1 MEKISISKLR
11 SNGFTAFEAEV
22 INYALVNDLEVGTTF
37 VGVPNHP
44 RYGSSKEVERI
55 VEFNSDKLT
64 IERGGK
70 KTITVNFADYS
81 GSGRKT
87 TTNTTTKKTETETN
101 NNNNNNN
108 NIKTENK
115 METNNNTNSNVNTN
129 NNGMDIL
136 NSLFAQQQEIGY
148 QRAINDLQ
156 PKIDELKKAVETAK
170 QSGSGTV
177 INVTIDGKTNTTKTE
192 KVLDKQFAKVLK
204 YVSNG
209 ENVYL
214 YGPAGSGKNVIGE
227 EIAKALDLPFH
238 YQNTILTKFDVSGY
252 KNAKGEFEPTP
263 FYKAWKFGGLYFA
276 DELDNSQAEAIIALN
291 AALANGYY
299 TFADTNEKVAKHPNF
314 RCIAAGNTNGQGATE
329 EYCGRYQMDESSR
342 DRFVFVKI
350 DYNTKVEES
359 ITKHSDILEF
369 VRALRAAS
377 AKLQIKLICGY
388 RGITKLDKYYNEETI
403 DCLNDFIYKGM
414 AKDDINQLY
423 FELKENV
430 KATNKYLIA
439 TKEIIK

>member
-1 MEKISISKLR
+1 MKKISISKLR

-22 INYALVNDLEVGTTF
+22 INYALVNDISVGTTF
-37 VGVPNHP
+37 QGVPNHP
-44 RYGSSKEVERI
+44 RYGKSNEVEKVI
-55 VEFNSDKLT
+55 ELT
-64 IERGGK
+64 NELLIIERVGK
-70 KTITVNFADYS
+70 KALTVTFSDYS
-81 GSGRKT
+81 GSR
-87 TTNTTTKKTETETN
+87 NVATTKKTENRTENDNNSTN
-101 NNNNNNN
+101 N
-108 NIKTENK
+108 
-115 METNNNTNSNVNTN
+115 METTNNTNNVNT

-136 NSLFAQQQEIGY
+136 NSLFSQQQEIGY
-148 QRAINDLQ
+148 QRAINELQ
-156 PKIDELKKAVETAK
+156 PKIEELKKAVETAK
-170 QSGSGTV
+170 QSGSGT
-177 INVTIDGKTNTTKTE
+177 IISVTIDGKTTETKTE
-192 KVLDKQFAKVLK
+192 KVLDSNFAKVLK

-227 EIAKALDLPFH
+227 EIAMALNLPFH
-238 YQNTILTKFDVSGY
+238 YQNTILTKYDVSGY
-252 KNAKGEFEPTP
+252 KNAKGEFEQTP

-299 TFADTNEKVAKHPNF
+299 TFPDTNEKVAKHPNF
-314 RCIAAGNTNGQGATE
+314 HCIAAGNTNGQGATE

-342 DRFVFVKI
+342 DRFVFIKI
-350 DYNTKVEES
+350 DYNSKIEES

-369 VRALRAAS
+369 IRALRVAS
-377 AKLQIKLICGY
+377 NKLQIKLICGY
-388 RGITKLDKYYNEETI
+388 RGITKLDRYYNDEAV

-414 AKDDINQLY
+414 AIDDIRQLY
-423 FELKENV
+423 YELKENV

>member
-11 SNGFTAFEAEV
+11 ANGFTAFEAEV
-22 INYALVNDLEVGTTF
+22 INYALVNNLEVGTTF

-44 RYGSSKEVERI
+44 RYGTSKEVECVI
-55 VEFNSDKLT
+55 EFNSEKLT

-70 KTITVNFADYS
+70 KTITVKFADYS
-81 GSGRKT
+81 GSERKT
-87 TTNTTTKKTETETN
+87 TTTTKKTETEVK
-101 NNNNNNN
+101 NNNNN

-115 METNNNTNSNVNTN
+115 METNNNTNNNVNTN

-156 PKIDELKKAVETAK
+156 PKIEELKKAVETAK

-177 INVTIDGKTNTTKTE
+177 INVTIDGKTTTTKTE

-227 EIAKALDLPFH
+227 EVAKALNLPFH

-252 KNAKGEFEPTP
+252 KNAKGEFEQTP
-263 FYKAWKFGGLYFA
+263 FYKAWKFGGLYFP

-369 VRALRAAS
+369 VRALRVAS
-377 AKLQIKLICGY
+377 GKLQIKLICGY
-388 RGITKLDKYYNEETI
+388 RGITKLDKYYDEEAV

-414 AKDDINQLY
+414 SIDDIRQLY
-423 FELKENV
+423 YELKDSV
-430 KATNKYLIA
+430 KSDNKYLKA
-439 TKEIIK
+439 TEEIIK

>member
-11 SNGFTAFEAEV
+11 ANGFTAFEAEV
-22 INYALVNDLEVGTTF
+22 INYALINDLSVGTTF

-44 RYGSSKEVERI
+44 RYGASKEVEYI

-81 GSGRKT
+81 GGRKVS
-87 TTNTTTKKTETETN
+87 TTKKTEN
-101 NNNNNNN
+101 NNNNNNS
-108 NIKTENK
+108 TENN
-115 METNNNTNSNVNTN
+115 MEQKNENKVNA

-148 QRAINDLQ
+148 QRAVNDLQ

-170 QSGSGTV
+170 QSGSGT
-177 INVTIDGKTNTTKTE
+177 IISVTIDGKTTQTKTE
-192 KVLDKQFAKVLK
+192 KVLDKSFAKVLK

-227 EIAKALDLPFH
+227 EIAKALNIPFY
-238 YQNTILTKFDVSGY
+238 YQNTILTKFDISGY
-252 KNAKGEFEPTP
+252 KNARGEFEQTP
-263 FYKAWKFGGLYFA
+263 FYLAWKFGGVYFA

-299 TFADTNEKVAKHPNF
+299 TFADTNEKVEKHPDF

-369 VRALRAAS
+369 VRALRVAS
-377 AKLQIKLICGY
+377 SKLQIKLICGY
-388 RGITKLDKYYNEETI
+388 RGITKLDKYYNEEAV

-414 AKDDINQLY
+414 VIDDIRQLY
-423 FELKENV
+423 YELKDSVNPDNRYL
-430 KATNKYLIA
+430 KAS
-439 TKEIIK
+439 KEIIK

>member
-11 SNGFTAFEAEV
+11 SNGLTAFEAEV

-44 RYGSSKEVERI
+44 RYGTSKEVECVI
-55 VEFNSDKLT
+55 EFDSDKLT

-81 GSGRKT
+81 GGRKVST
-87 TTNTTTKKTETETN
+87 KKKTEN
-101 NNNNNNN
+101 NNNNNNSTEN
-108 NIKTENK
+108 NMEQKTEN
-115 METNNNTNSNVNTN
+115 NASV

-148 QRAINDLQ
+148 QRAINELQ

-170 QSGSGTV
+170 KSGSGT
-177 INVTIDGKTNTTKTE
+177 IISVTVNGKTTETKTE
-192 KVLDKQFAKVLK
+192 KVLDSNFAKVLK

-227 EIAKALDLPFH
+227 EIAKALGIPFH

-252 KNAKGEFEPTP
+252 KNAKGEYEQTP
-263 FYKAWKFGGLYFA
+263 FYKAWKFGGLYFP

-299 TFADTNEKVAKHPNF
+299 VFPDTNERVEKHPNF

-350 DYNTKVEES
+350 DYNSKVEES

-369 VRALRAAS
+369 IRALRVAS
-377 AKLQIKLICGY
+377 GKLQIKLICGY
-388 RGITKLDKYYNEETI
+388 RGITKLDKYYNDEAV

-414 AKDDINQLY
+414 ALDDIRQLY
-423 FELKENV
+423 YELVNSV
-430 KATNKYLIA
+430 KDTNKYLIA
-439 TKEIIK
+439 TKEIVK

>member
-22 INYALVNDLEVGTTF
+22 INYALVNNLEVGTTF

-44 RYGSSKEVERI
+44 RYGSSKEVEYI

-70 KTITVNFADYS
+70 KTITVNFADY
-81 GSGRKT
+81 T
-87 TTNTTTKKTETETN
+87 TTKTTKKTETET
-101 NNNNNNN
+101 NNNNN

-115 METNNNTNSNVNTN
+115 METNTNNNVNNT
-129 NNGMDIL
+129 NGMDIL
-136 NSLFAQQQEIGY
+136 NSLFSQQQEIGY
-148 QRAINDLQ
+148 QQAINDLK
-156 PKIDELKKAVETAK
+156 PKIEELKNAVESAK

-177 INVTIDGKTNTTKTE
+177 INVTIDGKTTTTKTE

-252 KNAKGEFEPTP
+252 KNAKGEFEQTP

-350 DYNTKVEES
+350 DYNSKVEES
-359 ITKHSDILEF
+359 ITKHEDILEF
-369 VRALRAAS
+369 IRALRSAS
-377 AKLQIKLICGY
+377 GKLQIKLICGY
-388 RGITKLDKYYNEETI
+388 RGITKLDKYYNEEAV
-403 DCLNDFIYKGM
+403 DCLNDFIFKGM
-414 AKDDINQLY
+414 SIDDIRQLY
-423 FELKENV
+423 YELKDSV
-430 KATNKYLIA
+430 KSENKYLIA
-439 TKEIIK
+439 TEEIIK

>member
-1 MEKISISKLR
+1 MEKISTSKIR
-11 SNGFTAFEAEV
+11 SKGFTAFEAEL
-22 INYALVNDLEVGTTF
+22 INYALVNNLEVGTTF

-44 RYGSSKEVERI
+44 RYCSSKEVEYI

-81 GSGRKT
+81 GGRKT
-87 TTNTTTKKTETETN
+87 TTTKKTETET
-101 NNNNNNN
+101 NNNN

-115 METNNNTNSNVNTN
+115 METNNNTNNTN
-129 NNGMDIL
+129 NNVNNTNGMDIL
-136 NSLFAQQQEIGY
+136 NSLFSQQQEIGY

-177 INVTIDGKTNTTKTE
+177 INVTVEGKTTTTKTE

-227 EIAKALDLPFH
+227 EIAKALNLPFH

-252 KNAKGEFEPTP
+252 KNAKGEFEQTP
-263 FYKAWKFGGLYFA
+263 FYKSWKFGGVYFA

-369 VRALRAAS
+369 VRALRVAS
-377 AKLQIKLICGY
+377 GKLQIKLICGY
-388 RGITKLDKYYNEETI
+388 RGITKLDKYYNEEAV
-403 DCLNDFIYKGM
+403 DCLNDFIFKGM
-414 AKDDINQLY
+414 AVDDIRQLY
-423 FELKENV
+423 YELKDSV
-430 KATNKYLIA
+430 KSDNKYLIA
-439 TKEIIK
+439 TKDIIK

>member
-1 MEKISISKLR
+1 MKKISISKLR
-11 SNGFTAFEAEV
+11 ANGFTAFEAEV
-22 INYALVNDLEVGTTF
+22 INYALINDLSVGTTF

-44 RYGSSKEVERI
+44 RYGASKEVEYI

-70 KTITVNFADYS
+70 KTITVNFVDYS
-81 GSGRKT
+81 GSQKT
-87 TTNTTTKKTETETN
+87 TSTTITKKTEN
-101 NNNNNNN
+101 NNNNNSTGNN
-108 NIKTENK
+108 MEQKAEN
-115 METNNNTNSNVNTN
+115 SVN

-148 QRAINDLQ
+148 QRAVNDLQ

-170 QSGSGTV
+170 QSGSGT
-177 INVTIDGKTNTTKTE
+177 IISVTIDGKTTQTKTE
-192 KVLDKQFAKVLK
+192 KVLDKSFAKVLK

-227 EIAKALDLPFH
+227 EIAKALNIPFY
-238 YQNTILTKFDVSGY
+238 YQNTILTKFDISGY
-252 KNAKGEFEPTP
+252 KNARGEFEQTP
-263 FYKAWKFGGLYFA
+263 FYLAWKFGGVYFA

-299 TFADTNEKVAKHPNF
+299 TFADTNEKVEKHPDF

-359 ITKHSDILEF
+359 ITKHADILEF
-369 VRALRAAS
+369 VRALRSAS
-377 AKLQIKLICGY
+377 GNLQIKLICGY
-388 RGITKLDKYYNEETI
+388 RGITKLDKYYNEETT

-414 AKDDINQLY
+414 QLDDIRQLY
-423 FELKENV
+423 YELTANGLKDS
-430 KATNKYLIA
+430 NKYVAA
-439 TKEIIK
+439 TKQIIG

>member
-11 SNGFTAFEAEV
+11 ANGFTAFEAEV

-44 RYGSSKEVERI
+44 RYGTSKEVECVI
-55 VEFNSDKLT
+55 EFDSDKLI

-81 GSGRKT
+81 GGRKVST
-87 TTNTTTKKTETETN
+87 KKKTEN
-101 NNNNNNN
+101 NNNNNNSTEN
-108 NIKTENK
+108 NMEQKTEN
-115 METNNNTNSNVNTN
+115 NASV

-148 QRAINDLQ
+148 QRAINELQ

-170 QSGSGTV
+170 KSGSGT
-177 INVTIDGKTNTTKTE
+177 IISVTVNGKTTETKTE
-192 KVLDKQFAKVLK
+192 KVLDSNFAKVLK

-227 EIAKALDLPFH
+227 EIAKALGIPFH

-252 KNAKGEFEPTP
+252 KNAKGEYEQTP
-263 FYKAWKFGGLYFA
+263 FYKAWKFGGLYFP

-291 AALANGYY
+291 AAFANGYY
-299 TFADTNEKVAKHPNF
+299 VFPDTNERVEKHPNF

-350 DYNTKVEES
+350 DYNSKVEEF

-369 VRALRAAS
+369 IRALRVAS
-377 AKLQIKLICGY
+377 GKLQIKLICGY
-388 RGITKLDKYYNEETI
+388 RGITKLDKYYNDEAV

-414 AKDDINQLY
+414 ALDDIRQLY
-423 FELKENV
+423 YELVNSV
-430 KATNKYLIA
+430 KDTNKYLIA

>member
-11 SNGFTAFEAEV
+11 ANGFTAFEAEV
-22 INYALVNDLEVGTTF
+22 INYALINDLSVGTTF

-44 RYGSSKEVERI
+44 RYGASKEVEYI

-81 GSGRKT
+81 GGRKVS
-87 TTNTTTKKTETETN
+87 TTKKTEN
-101 NNNNNNN
+101 NNNNNNS
-108 NIKTENK
+108 TENN
-115 METNNNTNSNVNTN
+115 MEQKNENKVNT

-136 NSLFAQQQEIGY
+136 NSLFSQQQEIGY
-148 QRAINDLQ
+148 QRAVNDLQ

-170 QSGSGTV
+170 QSGSGT
-177 INVTIDGKTNTTKTE
+177 IISVTIDGKTTQTKTE
-192 KVLDKQFAKVLK
+192 KVLDKSFAKVLK

-227 EIAKALDLPFH
+227 EIAKALNIPFY
-238 YQNTILTKFDVSGY
+238 YQNTILTKFDISGY
-252 KNAKGEFEPTP
+252 KNARGEFEQTP
-263 FYKAWKFGGLYFA
+263 FYLAWKFGGVYFA

-299 TFADTNEKVAKHPNF
+299 TFADTNEKVEKHPDF

-369 VRALRAAS
+369 VRALRVAS
-377 AKLQIKLICGY
+377 SKLQIKLICGY
-388 RGITKLDKYYNEETI
+388 RGITKLDKYYNEEAV

-414 AKDDINQLY
+414 VIDDIRQLY
-423 FELKENV
+423 YELKDSVNPDNRYL
-430 KATNKYLIA
+430 KAS
-439 TKEIIK
+439 KEIIK

>member
-22 INYALVNDLEVGTTF
+22 INYALVNNLEVGTTF

-44 RYGSSKEVERI
+44 RYGASKEVECVI
-55 VEFNSDKLT
+55 EFNSDKLT

-70 KTITVNFADYS
+70 KTITVNFADY
-81 GSGRKT
+81 T
-87 TTNTTTKKTETETN
+87 TTKTTKKTETEVT
-101 NNNNNNN
+101 NN

-115 METNNNTNSNVNTN
+115 METKTNSNTNTT
-129 NNGMDIL
+129 NGMDIL
-136 NSLFAQQQEIGY
+136 NSLFSQQQEIGY
-148 QRAINDLQ
+148 QQAINDLK
-156 PKIDELKKAVETAK
+156 PKIEELKKAVEAAK
-170 QSGSGTV
+170 QSGSGTI
-177 INVTIDGKTNTTKTE
+177 INVTVEGKTTSTKTE

-227 EIAKALDLPFH
+227 EVAKALNLPFH

-252 KNAKGEFEPTP
+252 KNAKGEFEQTP
-263 FYKAWKFGGLYFA
+263 FYKAWKFGGLYFP

-350 DYNTKVEES
+350 DYNSKVEES
-359 ITKHSDILEF
+359 ITKHADILEF
-369 VRALRAAS
+369 IRALRAAS
-377 AKLQIKLICGY
+377 SKLQIKLICGY
-388 RGITKLDKYYNEETI
+388 RGITKLDKYYSEEAV

-414 AKDDINQLY
+414 ALDDIRQLY
-423 FELKENV
+423 YELKDSV
-430 KATNKYLIA
+430 KSDNKYLKA
-439 TKEIIK
+439 TEEIIK

>member
-11 SNGFTAFEAEV
+11 ANGFTAFEAEV
-22 INYALVNDLEVGTTF
+22 INYALINDLSVGTTF

-44 RYGSSKEVERI
+44 RYGASKEVEYI

-81 GSGRKT
+81 GGRKVS
-87 TTNTTTKKTETETN
+87 TTKKTEN
-101 NNNNNNN
+101 NNNNNNS
-108 NIKTENK
+108 TENN
-115 METNNNTNSNVNTN
+115 MEQKNENKVNT

-136 NSLFAQQQEIGY
+136 NSLFSQQQEIGY
-148 QRAINDLQ
+148 QRAVNDLQ

-170 QSGSGTV
+170 QSGSGT
-177 INVTIDGKTNTTKTE
+177 IISVTIDGKTTQTKTE
-192 KVLDKQFAKVLK
+192 KVLDKSFAKVLK

-227 EIAKALDLPFH
+227 EIAKALNIPFY
-238 YQNTILTKFDVSGY
+238 YQNTILTKFDISGY
-252 KNAKGEFEPTP
+252 KNARGEFEQTP
-263 FYKAWKFGGLYFA
+263 FYLAWKFGGVYFA

-299 TFADTNEKVAKHPNF
+299 TFADTNEKVEKHPDF

-369 VRALRAAS
+369 VRALRVAS
-377 AKLQIKLICGY
+377 SKLQIKLICGY
-388 RGITKLDKYYNEETI
+388 RGITKLDKYYNEEAV

-414 AKDDINQLY
+414 VIDDIRQLY
-423 FELKENV
+423 YELKDSVNPD
-430 KATNKYLIA
+430 NRYLKA

>member
-11 SNGFTAFEAEV
+11 ANGFTAFEAEI
-22 INYALVNDLEVGTTF
+22 INYALVNDLSVGTTF
-37 VGVPNHP
+37 QGVPNHP
-44 RYGSSKEVERI
+44 RYGKSNEVEKVI
-55 VEFNSDKLT
+55 ELT
-64 IERGGK
+64 NELLIIERVGK
-70 KTITVNFADYS
+70 KTLTVTFSDYS
-81 GSGRKT
+81 GSRKAA
-87 TTNTTTKKTETETN
+87 TTKKTEN
-101 NNNNNNN
+101 NNNNDNNSTNNN
-108 NIKTENK
+108 MEQKTEN
-115 METNNNTNSNVNTN
+115 NT
-129 NNGMDIL
+129 NGMDIL
-136 NSLFAQQQEIGY
+136 NSLFSQQQEIGY
-148 QRAINDLQ
+148 QRAINELQ
-156 PKIDELKKAVETAK
+156 PKIEELKKAVEAAK
-170 QSGSGTV
+170 KSGSGT
-177 INVTIDGKTNTTKTE
+177 IISVTIDGKTTETKTE
-192 KVLDKQFAKVLK
+192 KVLDKSFAKVLK

-227 EIAKALDLPFH
+227 EIAKALNIPFH

-252 KNAKGEFEPTP
+252 KNAKGEYEQTP
-263 FYKAWKFGGLYFA
+263 FYKAWKFGGLYFP

-299 TFADTNEKVAKHPNF
+299 VFPDTNERVEKHPNF

-350 DYNTKVEES
+350 DYNSKVEES
-359 ITKHSDILEF
+359 ITKHTDILEF
-369 VRALRAAS
+369 IRALRAAS
-377 AKLQIKLICGY
+377 GKLQIRLICGY
-388 RGITKLDKYYNEETI
+388 RGITKLDKYYNEEAV

-414 AKDDINQLY
+414 AIDDIRQLY
-423 FELKENV
+423 YELKENV

>member
-11 SNGFTAFEAEV
+11 ANGFTAFEAEV
-22 INYALVNDLEVGTTF
+22 INYALANDLSVGTTF
-37 VGVPNHP
+37 QGVPNHP
-44 RYGSSKEVERI
+44 RYGKSNEVEKI
-55 VEFNSDKLT
+55 VEFTNELLT
-64 IERGGK
+64 IERVGK
-70 KTITVNFADYS
+70 KTLTVTFSDYS
-81 GSGRKT
+81 GSRKV
-87 TTNTTTKKTETETN
+87 TTTKKTENKTEN
-101 NNNNNNN
+101 NNNNSTENNMEQ
-108 NIKTENK
+108 KTEN
-115 METNNNTNSNVNTN
+115 NVNT
-129 NNGMDIL
+129 NGMDIL
-136 NSLFAQQQEIGY
+136 NSLFSQQQEIGY
-148 QRAINDLQ
+148 QRAINEMQ
-156 PKIDELKKAVETAK
+156 PKIEELKKAVETAK
-170 QSGSGTV
+170 QSGSGT
-177 INVTIDGKTNTTKTE
+177 IISVTIDGKTTETKTE
-192 KVLDKQFAKVLK
+192 KVLDKSFAKVLK

-227 EIAKALDLPFH
+227 EIAKALNIPFH

-252 KNAKGEFEPTP
+252 KNAKGEYEQTP
-263 FYKAWKFGGLYFA
+263 FYKAWKFGGLYFP

-299 TFADTNEKVAKHPNF
+299 VFPDTNERVEKHPNF

-350 DYNTKVEES
+350 DYNSKVEES
-359 ITKHSDILEF
+359 ITKHTDILEF
-369 VRALRAAS
+369 IRALRAAS
-377 AKLQIKLICGY
+377 GKLQIRLICGY
-388 RGITKLDKYYNEETI
+388 RGITKLNKYYNEEAV

-414 AKDDINQLY
+414 AIDDIRQLY
-423 FELKENV
+423 YELKENV

>member
-11 SNGFTAFEAEV
+11 ANGLTAFEAEV
-22 INYALVNDLEVGTTF
+22 INYALTNDLSVGTTF
-37 VGVPNHP
+37 QGVPNHP
-44 RYGSSKEVERI
+44 RYGASKEVEYI
-55 VEFNSDKLT
+55 VEFDSDKLT

-81 GSGRKT
+81 GRKT
-87 TTNTTTKKTETETN
+87 TTTKKTEVT
-101 NNNNNNN
+101 NNNNN
-108 NIKTENK
+108 NIKTEKK
-115 METNNNTNSNVNTN
+115 METNNNTNSGIEV
-129 NNGMDIL
+129 L

-148 QRAINDLQ
+148 QRAINELQ

-170 QSGSGTV
+170 KSGSGT
-177 INVTIDGKTNTTKTE
+177 IISVTVNGKTTETKTE
-192 KVLDKQFAKVLK
+192 KVLDSNFAKVLK

-227 EIAKALDLPFH
+227 EIAKALGIPFH

-252 KNAKGEFEPTP
+252 KNAKGEYEQTP
-263 FYKAWKFGGLYFA
+263 FYKAWKFGGLYFP

-291 AALANGYY
+291 AAFANGYY
-299 TFADTNEKVAKHPNF
+299 VFPDTNERVEKHPNF

-350 DYNTKVEES
+350 DYNSKVEEF

-369 VRALRAAS
+369 IRALRVAS
-377 AKLQIKLICGY
+377 GKLQIKLICGY
-388 RGITKLDKYYNEETI
+388 RGITKLDKYYNDEAV

-414 AKDDINQLY
+414 ALDDIRQLY
-423 FELKENV
+423 YELVNSV
-430 KATNKYLIA
+430 KDTNKYLIA

>member
-11 SNGFTAFEAEV
+11 ANGLTAFEAEV
-22 INYALVNDLEVGTTF
+22 INYALTNDLSVGTTF
-37 VGVPNHP
+37 QGVPNHP
-44 RYGSSKEVERI
+44 RYGASKEVEYI
-55 VEFNSDKLT
+55 VEFDSDKLT

-81 GSGRKT
+81 GRKT
-87 TTNTTTKKTETETN
+87 TTTKKTEVT
-101 NNNNNNN
+101 NNNNN
-108 NIKTENK
+108 NIKTEKK
-115 METNNNTNSNVNTN
+115 MATNNNTNSGIEV
-129 NNGMDIL
+129 L

-148 QRAINDLQ
+148 QKALNELT

-170 QSGSGTV
+170 QSGSGT
-177 INVTIDGKTNTTKTE
+177 IISVTVDGKTTETKTE
-192 KVLDKQFAKVLK
+192 KVLDKSFAKVLK

-227 EIAKALDLPFH
+227 EIAKALNIPFY
-238 YQNTILTKFDVSGY
+238 YQNTILTKFDISGY
-252 KNAKGEFEPTP
+252 KNARGEFEQTP
-263 FYKAWKFGGLYFA
+263 FYLAWKFGGVYFA

-291 AALANGYY
+291 TALANGYY

-359 ITKHSDILEF
+359 ITKHADILEF
-369 VRALRAAS
+369 VRALRVAS
-377 AKLQIKLICGY
+377 GKLQIKLICGY
-388 RGITKLDKYYNEETI
+388 RGITKLDKYYNEEAV

-414 AKDDINQLY
+414 VIDDIRQLY
-423 FELKENV
+423 YELKDSVNPDNRYL
-430 KATNKYLIA
+430 KASQ
-439 TKEIIK
+439 EIIK

>member
-22 INYALVNDLEVGTTF
+22 INYALVNDLSVGTTF
-37 VGVPNHP
+37 QGVPNHP
-44 RYGSSKEVERI
+44 RYGKSSEVEKVI
-55 VEFNSDKLT
+55 ELT
-64 IERGGK
+64 NELLIIERVGK
-70 KTITVNFADYS
+70 KTFTVTFSDYS
-81 GSGRKT
+81 GGRKV
-87 TTNTTTKKTETETN
+87 TTTKKTEN
-101 NNNNNNN
+101 NNNSTNN
-108 NIKTENK
+108 
-115 METNNNTNSNVNTN
+115 METTNNTNNANI

-136 NSLFAQQQEIGY
+136 NNLFSQQQEIGY
-148 QRAINDLQ
+148 QRAISELT
-156 PKIDELKKAVETAK
+156 PKIEELKKAVETAK
-170 QSGSGTV
+170 QNGSGT
-177 INVTIDGKTNTTKTE
+177 IISVTIDGKTTETKTE
-192 KVLDKQFAKVLK
+192 KVLDKSFAKVLK

-227 EIAKALDLPFH
+227 EIAKALNLPFH

-252 KNAKGEFEPTP
+252 KNAKGEFEQTP
-263 FYKAWKFGGLYFA
+263 FYKAWKFGGVYFA

-299 TFADTNEKVAKHPNF
+299 TFADTNERVEKHSNF

-350 DYNTKVEES
+350 DYNSKIEES

-369 VRALRAAS
+369 IRALRVAS
-377 AKLQIKLICGY
+377 GKLQIKLICGY
-388 RGITKLDKYYNEETI
+388 RGITKLDKYYNEEAV

-414 AKDDINQLY
+414 AIDDIRQLY
-423 FELKENV
+423 YELKENV

>member
-1 MEKISISKLR
+1 MFNKKKDSNMEKISISKLR
-11 SNGFTAFEAEV
+11 ANGFTAFEAEV
-22 INYALVNDLEVGTTF
+22 INYALVNDLKVGTTF

-44 RYGSSKEVERI
+44 RYGASKEVEYI
-55 VEFNSDKLT
+55 AEFNSDKLT

-81 GSGRKT
+81 GRKT
-87 TTNTTTKKTETETN
+87 TTTKKTEVT
-101 NNNNNNN
+101 NNNNN
-108 NIKTENK
+108 NIKTEKK
-115 METNNNTNSNVNTN
+115 METNNNTNSGIEV
-129 NNGMDIL
+129 L

-148 QRAINDLQ
+148 QKALNELT

-170 QSGSGTV
+170 QSGSGT
-177 INVTIDGKTNTTKTE
+177 IISVTIDGKTTQTKTE
-192 KVLDKQFAKVLK
+192 KVLDKSFAKVLK

-227 EIAKALDLPFH
+227 EIAKALDIPFY

-252 KNAKGEFEPTP
+252 KNAQGEFEQTP
-263 FYKAWKFGGLYFA
+263 FYLAWKFGGVYFA

-299 TFADTNEKVAKHPNF
+299 TFPDTNEKVAKHPNF

-329 EYCGRYQMDESSR
+329 EYCGRYQLDESSR

-359 ITKHSDILEF
+359 ITKHADILEF
-369 VRALRAAS
+369 IRALRVAS

-388 RGITKLDKYYNEETI
+388 RGITKLDKYYYEEAV

-414 AKDDINQLY
+414 ALDDIRQLY
-423 FELKENV
+423 YELKDSVNPD
-430 KATNKYLIA
+430 NRYLKA

>member
-22 INYALVNDLEVGTTF
+22 INYALVNDLSVGTTF

-44 RYGSSKEVERI
+44 RYGASKEVERI
-55 VEFNSDKLT
+55 ITFNSDKLT

-81 GSGRKT
+81 GRKT
-87 TTNTTTKKTETETN
+87 TTTKKTKTEVT
-101 NNNNNNN
+101 N
-108 NIKTENK
+108 NIKTEKK
-115 METNNNTNSNVNTN
+115 METNNNTNSGIEV
-129 NNGMDIL
+129 L

-148 QRAINDLQ
+148 QRAINEMQ
-156 PKIDELKKAVETAK
+156 PRIEELKKAVETAK
-170 QSGSGTV
+170 KSGSGT
-177 INVTIDGKTNTTKTE
+177 IISVTIDGKTTETKTD
-192 KVLDKQFAKVLK
+192 KVLDSNFAKVLK

-227 EIAKALDLPFH
+227 EVAKALNIPFY

-252 KNAKGEFEPTP
+252 KNAKGEFEQTP
-263 FYKAWKFGGLYFA
+263 FYKAWKFGGVYFA

-299 TFADTNEKVAKHPNF
+299 TFADTNERVEKHPNF

-350 DYNTKVEES
+350 DYNSKVEES
-359 ITKHSDILEF
+359 ITKHTDILEF
-369 VRALRAAS
+369 ICALRVAS
-377 AKLQIKLICGY
+377 NKLQIKLICGY
-388 RGITKLDKYYNEETI
+388 RGITKLDRYYNDEAV

-414 AKDDINQLY
+414 AMDDIRQLY
-423 FELKENV
+423 YELKENV
-430 KATNKYLIA
+430 KDTNKYLIA

>member
-1 MEKISISKLR
+1 MFNKKKDGNMEKISISKLR
-11 SNGFTAFEAEV
+11 ANGLTAFEAEV
-22 INYALVNDLEVGTTF
+22 INYALTNDLSVGTTF
-37 VGVPNHP
+37 QGVPNHP
-44 RYGSSKEVERI
+44 RYGASKEVEYI
-55 VEFNSDKLT
+55 VEFDSDKLT

-81 GSGRKT
+81 GRKT
-87 TTNTTTKKTETETN
+87 TTTKKTEVT
-101 NNNNNNN
+101 NNNNN
-108 NIKTENK
+108 NIKTEKK
-115 METNNNTNSNVNTN
+115 METNNNTNSGIEV
-129 NNGMDIL
+129 L

-148 QRAINDLQ
+148 QRAINELQ

-170 QSGSGTV
+170 KSGSGT
-177 INVTIDGKTNTTKTE
+177 IISVTVNGKTTETKTE
-192 KVLDKQFAKVLK
+192 KVLDSNFAKVLK

-227 EIAKALDLPFH
+227 EIAKALGIPFH

-252 KNAKGEFEPTP
+252 KNAKGEYEQTP
-263 FYKAWKFGGLYFA
+263 FYKAWKFGGLYFP

-291 AALANGYY
+291 AAFANGYY
-299 TFADTNEKVAKHPNF
+299 VFPDTNERVEKHPNF

-350 DYNTKVEES
+350 DYNSKVEEF

-369 VRALRAAS
+369 IRALRVAS
-377 AKLQIKLICGY
+377 GKLQIKLICGY
-388 RGITKLDKYYNEETI
+388 RGITKLDKYYNDEAV

-414 AKDDINQLY
+414 ALDDIRQLY
-423 FELKENV
+423 YELVNSV
-430 KATNKYLIA
+430 KDTNKYLIA

>member
-1 MEKISISKLR
+1 MKKISISKLR

-22 INYALVNDLEVGTTF
+22 INYALANDLSVGTTF
-37 VGVPNHP
+37 QGVPNHQ
-44 RYGSSKEVERI
+44 RYGKSNEVEKV
-55 VEFNSDKLT
+55 VEFTNKLLT

-81 GSGRKT
+81 GGRK
-87 TTNTTTKKTETETN
+87 TTTKKTESTN
-101 NNNNNNN
+101 NNNSTENNNMEQKN
-108 NIKTENK
+108 ENK
-115 METNNNTNSNVNTN
+115 VNT

-148 QRAINDLQ
+148 QRAITELT

-170 QSGSGTV
+170 KSGSGT
-177 INVTIDGKTNTTKTE
+177 IISVTVDGKTTETKTE
-192 KVLDKQFAKVLK
+192 KVLDKSFAKVLK

-227 EIAKALDLPFH
+227 EIAKALNIPFY
-238 YQNTILTKFDVSGY
+238 YQNAILTKFDISGY
-252 KNAKGEFEPTP
+252 KNARGEFEQTP
-263 FYKAWKFGGLYFA
+263 FYLAWKFGGVYFA

-299 TFADTNEKVAKHPNF
+299 TFADTNEKVEKHPDF

-359 ITKHSDILEF
+359 ITKHADILEF
-369 VRALRAAS
+369 VRALRVAS

-388 RGITKLDKYYNEETI
+388 RGIGKLDKYYNDDPA

-414 AKDDINQLY
+414 QLDDIRQLY
-423 FELKENV
+423 YELTASGLKDN
-430 KATNKYLIA
+430 NKYVAA
-439 TKEIIK
+439 TKQIIG

>member
-22 INYALVNDLEVGTTF
+22 INYALVNDLSVGTTF

-44 RYGSSKEVERI
+44 RYGASKEVERI
-55 VEFNSDKLT
+55 ITFNSDKLT

-81 GSGRKT
+81 GRKT
-87 TTNTTTKKTETETN
+87 TTTKKTKTEVT
-101 NNNNNNN
+101 N
-108 NIKTENK
+108 NIKTEKK
-115 METNNNTNSNVNTN
+115 METNNNTNSGIEV
-129 NNGMDIL
+129 L

-148 QRAINDLQ
+148 QRAINEMQ
-156 PKIDELKKAVETAK
+156 PRIEELKKAVETAK
-170 QSGSGTV
+170 KSGSGT
-177 INVTIDGKTNTTKTE
+177 IISVTIDGKTTETKTD
-192 KVLDKQFAKVLK
+192 KVLDSNFAKVLK

-227 EIAKALDLPFH
+227 EVAKALNIPFY

-252 KNAKGEFEPTP
+252 KNAKGEFEQTP
-263 FYKAWKFGGLYFA
+263 FYKAWKFGGVYFA

-299 TFADTNEKVAKHPNF
+299 TFADTNERVEKHPNF

-350 DYNTKVEES
+350 DYNSKVEES
-359 ITKHSDILEF
+359 ITKHTDILEF
-369 VRALRAAS
+369 IRALRVAS
-377 AKLQIKLICGY
+377 NKLQIKLICGY
-388 RGITKLDKYYNEETI
+388 RGITKLDRYYNDEAV

-414 AKDDINQLY
+414 AMDDIRQLY
-423 FELKENV
+423 YELKENV
-430 KATNKYLIA
+430 KDTNKYLIA

>member
-1 MEKISISKLR
+1 MKKISISKLR

-22 INYALVNDLEVGTTF
+22 INYALVNDLQVGTTF

-44 RYGSSKEVERI
+44 RYGKSNEVEKVI
-55 VEFNSDKLT
+55 ELT
-64 IERGGK
+64 NELLIIERVGK
-70 KTITVNFADYS
+70 KTLTVTFSDYS
-81 GSGRKT
+81 GGRKAA
-87 TTNTTTKKTETETN
+87 TTKKTEN
-101 NNNNNNN
+101 NNNNDNNSTNNN
-108 NIKTENK
+108 MEQKTEN
-115 METNNNTNSNVNTN
+115 NVNT
-129 NNGMDIL
+129 NGMDIL
-136 NSLFAQQQEIGY
+136 NSLFSQQQEIGY
-148 QRAINDLQ
+148 QRAINEMQ
-156 PKIDELKKAVETAK
+156 PKIDELKKAVEAAR
-170 QSGSGTV
+170 QSGSGT
-177 INVTIDGKTNTTKTE
+177 IISVTVDGKTTETKTE
-192 KVLDKQFAKVLK
+192 KVLDKSFAKVLK

-227 EIAKALDLPFH
+227 EIAKALNLPFY

-252 KNAKGEFEPTP
+252 KNAKGEYEQTP
-263 FYKAWKFGGLYFA
+263 FYKAWKFGGVYFA

-299 TFADTNEKVAKHPNF
+299 TFADTNERVEKHSNF

-350 DYNTKVEES
+350 DYNSKVEES

-369 VRALRAAS
+369 VRALRVAS
-377 AKLQIKLICGY
+377 GKLQIKLICGY
-388 RGITKLDKYYNEETI
+388 RGITKLDKYYNDEAV

-414 AKDDINQLY
+414 AFDDIKQLY
-423 FELKENV
+423 FELKDNV
-430 KATNKYLIA
+430 KDTNKYLIA

>member
-1 MEKISISKLR
+1 MKKISISKLR
-11 SNGFTAFEAEV
+11 SNDFTAFEAEV
-22 INYALVNDLEVGTTF
+22 INYALVNDLPVGTTF

-44 RYGSSKEVERI
+44 RYGASKEVECVI
-55 VEFNSDKLT
+55 EFNSDKLT

-70 KTITVNFADYS
+70 KTITVNFTDYS
-81 GSGRKT
+81 GGWKVS
-87 TTNTTTKKTETETN
+87 TKKKTDN
-101 NNNNNNN
+101 NNNNNNSTEN
-108 NIKTENK
+108 NMKQKTEN
-115 METNNNTNSNVNTN
+115 NASV

-136 NSLFAQQQEIGY
+136 NSLFSQQQEVGY
-148 QRAINDLQ
+148 QRAINELQ

-170 QSGSGTV
+170 QSGSGT
-177 INVTIDGKTNTTKTE
+177 IISVTIDGKTTQTKTE
-192 KVLDKQFAKVLK
+192 KVLDSNFAKVLK
-204 YVSNG
+204 YASNG

-227 EIAKALDLPFH
+227 EVAKALGIPFH

-252 KNAKGEFEPTP
+252 KNAKGEYEQTP
-263 FYKAWKFGGLYFA
+263 FYLAWKFGGVYFA

-369 VRALRAAS
+369 VRTLRVAS
-377 AKLQIKLICGY
+377 GKLQIKLICGY
-388 RGITKLDKYYNEETI
+388 RGITKLDKYYNEEAV
-403 DCLNDFIYKGM
+403 DCLNDFIYKGIQL
-414 AKDDINQLY
+414 DDIRQLY
-423 FELKENV
+423 YELTANGLKDS
-430 KATNKYLIA
+430 NKYVAA
-439 TKEIIK
+439 TKQIIG

>member
-1 MEKISISKLR
+1 MEKISISRLR

-22 INYALVNDLEVGTTF
+22 INYALVNNLEVGTTF

-44 RYGSSKEVERI
+44 RYGASKEVERI
-55 VEFNSDKLT
+55 ITFDSDKLT

-70 KTITVNFADYS
+70 KSITVNFADYS
-81 GSGRKT
+81 GSQKT
-87 TTNTTTKKTETETN
+87 TSIKTKKTEN
-101 NNNNNNN
+101 NNNNNSTENN
-108 NIKTENK
+108 MEQKTEN
-115 METNNNTNSNVNTN
+115 SVN

-136 NSLFAQQQEIGY
+136 NSLFAQQQEVGY
-148 QRAINDLQ
+148 QRAINELQ

-170 QSGSGTV
+170 QSGSGT
-177 INVTIDGKTNTTKTE
+177 IISVTIDGKTTQTKTE
-192 KVLDKQFAKVLK
+192 KVLDKSFAKVLK

-227 EIAKALDLPFH
+227 EIAKALNIPFY
-238 YQNTILTKFDVSGY
+238 YQNTILTKFDISGY
-252 KNAKGEFEPTP
+252 KNARGEFEQTP
-263 FYKAWKFGGLYFA
+263 FYLAWKFGGVYFA
-276 DELDNSQAEAIIALN
+276 DELDNSQAEAIMALN
-291 AALANGYY
+291 AALVNGYY
-299 TFADTNEKVAKHPNF
+299 TFADTNEKVEKHPDF

-369 VRALRAAS
+369 VRALRVAS
-377 AKLQIKLICGY
+377 SKLQIKLICGY
-388 RGITKLDKYYNEETI
+388 RGITKLDKYYNEEAV

-414 AKDDINQLY
+414 VIDDIRQLY
-423 FELKENV
+423 YELKDSVNPDNRYL
-430 KATNKYLIA
+430 KAS
-439 TKEIIK
+439 KEIIK

>member
-11 SNGFTAFEAEV
+11 SNGLTAFEAEV
-22 INYALVNDLEVGTTF
+22 INYALVNDLSVGTTF
-37 VGVPNHP
+37 VGVPDHP
-44 RYGSSKEVERI
+44 RYGKSNEVEKV
-55 VEFNSDKLT
+55 VEFTNELLT
-64 IERGGK
+64 IERVGK
-70 KTITVNFADYS
+70 KTITVTFSDYS
-81 GSGRKT
+81 GSKKT
-87 TTNTTTKKTETETN
+87 TSTKKTEN
-101 NNNNNNN
+101 NNNDNNNN
-108 NIKTENK
+108 MEQKTEN
-115 METNNNTNSNVNTN
+115 SASV

-136 NSLFAQQQEIGY
+136 NSLFSQQQEIGY
-148 QRAINDLQ
+148 QRAVNDLQ

-170 QSGSGTV
+170 QSGSGT
-177 INVTIDGKTNTTKTE
+177 IISVTVDGKTTETKTE
-192 KVLDKQFAKVLK
+192 KVLDKSFAKVLK

-227 EIAKALDLPFH
+227 EIAKALNIPFY
-238 YQNTILTKFDVSGY
+238 YQNTILTKFDISGY
-252 KNAKGEFEPTP
+252 KNARGEFEQTP
-263 FYKAWKFGGLYFA
+263 FYLAWKFGGVYFA

-369 VRALRAAS
+369 VRALRVAS
-377 AKLQIKLICGY
+377 SKLQIKLICGY
-388 RGITKLDKYYNEETI
+388 RGIGKLDKYYNDDPT

-414 AKDDINQLY
+414 QLDDIRQLY
-423 FELKENV
+423 YELTANGLKDS
-430 KATNKYLIA
+430 NKYVAA
-439 TKEIIK
+439 TKQIIG

>member
-11 SNGFTAFEAEV
+11 ANGLTAFEAEV
-22 INYALVNDLEVGTTF
+22 INYALVNDLEVDTTF

-44 RYGSSKEVERI
+44 RYGTSKEVECVI
-55 VEFNSDKLT
+55 EFDSDKLT

-81 GSGRKT
+81 GGRKVST
-87 TTNTTTKKTETETN
+87 KKKTEN
-101 NNNNNNN
+101 NNNNNNSTEN
-108 NIKTENK
+108 NMEQKTEN
-115 METNNNTNSNVNTN
+115 NASV

-148 QRAINDLQ
+148 QRAINELQ

-170 QSGSGTV
+170 KSGSGT
-177 INVTIDGKTNTTKTE
+177 IISVTVNGKTTETKTE
-192 KVLDKQFAKVLK
+192 KVLDSNFAKVLK

-227 EIAKALDLPFH
+227 EIAKALGIPFH

-252 KNAKGEFEPTP
+252 KNAKGEYEQTP
-263 FYKAWKFGGLYFA
+263 FYKAWKFGGLYFP

-299 TFADTNEKVAKHPNF
+299 VFPDTNERVEKHPNF

-350 DYNTKVEES
+350 DYNSKVEEF

-369 VRALRAAS
+369 IRALRVAS
-377 AKLQIKLICGY
+377 GKLQIKLICGY
-388 RGITKLDKYYNEETI
+388 RGITKLDKYYNDEAV

-414 AKDDINQLY
+414 ALDDIRQLY
-423 FELKENV
+423 YELVNSV
-430 KATNKYLIA
+430 KDTNKYLIA

>member
-11 SNGFTAFEAEV
+11 ANGFTAFEAEV
-22 INYALVNDLEVGTTF
+22 INYALVNDLKVGTTF

-44 RYGSSKEVERI
+44 RYGASKEVEYI
-55 VEFNSDKLT
+55 AEFNSDKLT

-81 GSGRKT
+81 GRKT
-87 TTNTTTKKTETETN
+87 TTTKKTEVT
-101 NNNNNNN
+101 NNNNN
-108 NIKTENK
+108 NIKTEKK
-115 METNNNTNSNVNTN
+115 METNNNTNSGIEV
-129 NNGMDIL
+129 L

-148 QRAINDLQ
+148 QKALNELT

-170 QSGSGTV
+170 QSGSGT
-177 INVTIDGKTNTTKTE
+177 IISVTIDGKTTQTKTE
-192 KVLDKQFAKVLK
+192 KVLDKSFAKVLK

-227 EIAKALDLPFH
+227 EIAKALDIPFY

-252 KNAKGEFEPTP
+252 KNAQGEFEQTP
-263 FYKAWKFGGLYFA
+263 FYLAWKFGGVYFA

-299 TFADTNEKVAKHPNF
+299 TFPDTNEKVAKHPNF

-329 EYCGRYQMDESSR
+329 EYCGRYQLDESSR

-359 ITKHSDILEF
+359 ITKHADILEF
-369 VRALRAAS
+369 IRALRVAS

-388 RGITKLDKYYNEETI
+388 RGITKLDKYYYEEAV

-414 AKDDINQLY
+414 ALDDIRQLY
-423 FELKENV
+423 YELKDSVNPD
-430 KATNKYLIA
+430 NRYLKA

>member
-11 SNGFTAFEAEV
+11 ANGFTAFEAEV
-22 INYALVNDLEVGTTF
+22 ITYALINDLSVGTTF

-44 RYGSSKEVERI
+44 RYGASKEVEYI

-81 GSGRKT
+81 GGRKVS
-87 TTNTTTKKTETETN
+87 TTKKTEN
-101 NNNNNNN
+101 NNNNNNS
-108 NIKTENK
+108 TENN
-115 METNNNTNSNVNTN
+115 MEQKNENKVNT

-136 NSLFAQQQEIGY
+136 NSLFSQQQEIGY
-148 QRAINDLQ
+148 QRAVNDLQ

-170 QSGSGTV
+170 QSGSGT
-177 INVTIDGKTNTTKTE
+177 IISVTIDGKTTQTKTE
-192 KVLDKQFAKVLK
+192 KVLDKSFAKVLK

-227 EIAKALDLPFH
+227 EIAKALNIPFY
-238 YQNTILTKFDVSGY
+238 YQNTILTKFDISGY
-252 KNAKGEFEPTP
+252 KNARGEFEQTP
-263 FYKAWKFGGLYFA
+263 FYLAWKFGGVYFA

-299 TFADTNEKVAKHPNF
+299 TFADTNEKVEKHPDF

-369 VRALRAAS
+369 VRALRVAS
-377 AKLQIKLICGY
+377 SKLQIKLICGY
-388 RGITKLDKYYNEETI
+388 RGITKLDKYYNEEAV

-414 AKDDINQLY
+414 VIDDIRQLY
-423 FELKENV
+423 YELKDSVNPD
-430 KATNKYLIA
+430 NRYLKA

>member
-22 INYALVNDLEVGTTF
+22 INYALVNNLEVGTTF

-44 RYGSSKEVERI
+44 RYGASNEVERI
-55 VEFNSDKLT
+55 ITFDSGRLT
-64 IERGGK
+64 IERGKK
-70 KTITVNFADYS
+70 KTITVCFADYL
-81 GSGRKT
+81 T
-87 TTNTTTKKTETETN
+87 TTKNTKKTEVT
-101 NNNNNNN
+101 NN
-108 NIKTENK
+108 NIKIKTEKK
-115 METNNNTNSNVNTN
+115 METNSGIEV
-129 NNGMDIL
+129 L

-148 QRAINDLQ
+148 QKALNELT

-170 QSGSGTV
+170 QSGSGTT
-177 INVTIDGKTNTTKTE
+177 ISVTIDGKTTTTKTE
-192 KVLDKQFAKVLK
+192 KVLDKQFEKVLR

-252 KNAKGEFEPTP
+252 KNAKGEFEETP

-299 TFADTNEKVAKHPNF
+299 TFPDTNEKVAKHPNF

-359 ITKHSDILEF
+359 ITKHADILEF
-369 VRALRAAS
+369 VRALRSAS
-377 AKLQIKLICGY
+377 GNLQIRLICGY
-388 RGITKLDKYYNEETI
+388 RGITKLDKYYNDEAV

-414 AKDDINQLY
+414 ALDDIRQLY
-423 FELKENV
+423 YELKDSVNPDNRYLQ
-430 KATNKYLIA
+430 AT
-439 TKEIIK
+439 EGIIK

>member
-22 INYALVNDLEVGTTF
+22 INYALVNNLEVGTTF
-37 VGVPNHP
+37 VGVPDHP
-44 RYGSSKEVERI
+44 RYGTSKEVENI

-81 GSGRKT
+81 GGRKVS
-87 TTNTTTKKTETETN
+87 TTKKTEN
-101 NNNNNNN
+101 NNNNNNS
-108 NIKTENK
+108 TENN
-115 METNNNTNSNVNTN
+115 MEQKNENKVNA

-148 QRAINDLQ
+148 QRAVNDLQ

-170 QSGSGTV
+170 QSGSGT
-177 INVTIDGKTNTTKTE
+177 IISVTIDGKTTQTKTE
-192 KVLDKQFAKVLK
+192 KVLDKSFAKVLK

-227 EIAKALDLPFH
+227 EIAKALNIPFY
-238 YQNTILTKFDVSGY
+238 YQNTILTKFDISGY
-252 KNAKGEFEPTP
+252 KNARGEFEQTP
-263 FYKAWKFGGLYFA
+263 FYLAWKFGGVYFA

-299 TFADTNEKVAKHPNF
+299 TFADTNEKVEKHPDF

-359 ITKHSDILEF
+359 ITKHADILEF
-369 VRALRAAS
+369 VRALRSAS
-377 AKLQIKLICGY
+377 GNLQIKLICGY
-388 RGITKLDKYYNEETI
+388 RGITKLDKYYNEETT

-414 AKDDINQLY
+414 ALDDIKQLY
-423 FELKENV
+423 YELKDSMNPD
-430 KATNKYLIA
+430 NRYLKA

>member
-22 INYALVNDLEVGTTF
+22 INYALVNNLEVGTTF

-44 RYGSSKEVERI
+44 RYGASKEVERI
-55 VEFNSDKLT
+55 ITFDSDKLT

-70 KTITVNFADYS
+70 KIITVNFTDYS
-81 GSGRKT
+81 GGRKT
-87 TTNTTTKKTETETN
+87 TTNTNTT
-101 NNNNNNN
+101 NN
-108 NIKTENK
+108 NIKTEKK
-115 METNNNTNSNVNTN
+115 METNTNTNSGIEV
-129 NNGMDIL
+129 L

-148 QRAINDLQ
+148 QKALNELT
-156 PKIDELKKAVETAK
+156 PKIDELKNAVETAK
-170 QSGSGTV
+170 KSGAGTV
-177 INVTIDGKTNTTKTE
+177 INITVDGKTTTTKTE
-192 KVLDKQFAKVLK
+192 KVLDKQFGKVLR

-227 EIAKALDLPFH
+227 EIAKALDIPFY

-252 KNAKGEFEPTP
+252 KNARGEFEETP

-299 TFADTNEKVAKHPNF
+299 TFPDTNEKVAKHPNF

-359 ITKHSDILEF
+359 ITKYADILEF
-369 VRALRAAS
+369 VRALRVAS
-377 AKLQIKLICGY
+377 GNLQIKLICGY
-388 RGITKLDKYYNEETI
+388 RGITKLDKYYNDEAA
-403 DCLNDFIYKGM
+403 DCLNAFIYKGM
-414 AKDDINQLY
+414 ALDDIRQLY
-423 FELKENV
+423 YELKDNV
-430 KATNKYLIA
+430 NPDNRYLKATE
-439 TKEIIK
+439 EIIK

>member
-22 INYALVNDLEVGTTF
+22 INYALVNNLEVGTTF
-37 VGVPNHP
+37 VGVPDHP
-44 RYGSSKEVERI
+44 RYGTSKEVENI

-81 GSGRKT
+81 GGRKVS
-87 TTNTTTKKTETETN
+87 TTKKTEN
-101 NNNNNNN
+101 NNNNNNS
-108 NIKTENK
+108 TENN
-115 METNNNTNSNVNTN
+115 MEQKNENKVNT

-136 NSLFAQQQEIGY
+136 NSLFSQQQEIGY
-148 QRAINDLQ
+148 QRAVNDLQ

-170 QSGSGTV
+170 QSGSGT
-177 INVTIDGKTNTTKTE
+177 IISVTIDGKTTQTKTE
-192 KVLDKQFAKVLK
+192 KVLDKSFAKVLK

-227 EIAKALDLPFH
+227 EIAKALNIPFY
-238 YQNTILTKFDVSGY
+238 YQNTILTKFDISGY
-252 KNAKGEFEPTP
+252 KNARGEFEQTP
-263 FYKAWKFGGLYFA
+263 FYLAWKFGGVYFA

-299 TFADTNEKVAKHPNF
+299 TFADTNEKVEKHPDF

-369 VRALRAAS
+369 VRALRVAS
-377 AKLQIKLICGY
+377 SKLQIKLICGY
-388 RGITKLDKYYNEETI
+388 RGITKLDKYYNEEAV

-414 AKDDINQLY
+414 VIDDIRQLY
-423 FELKENV
+423 YELKDSVNPDNRYL
-430 KATNKYLIA
+430 KAS
-439 TKEIIK
+439 KEIIK

>member
-11 SNGFTAFEAEV
+11 ANGFTAFEAEV
-22 INYALVNDLEVGTTF
+22 INYALINDLSVGTTF
-37 VGVPNHP
+37 VGVPDHP
-44 RYGSSKEVERI
+44 RYGTSKEVENI

-81 GSGRKT
+81 GGRKVS
-87 TTNTTTKKTETETN
+87 TTKKTEN
-101 NNNNNNN
+101 NNNNNNS
-108 NIKTENK
+108 TENN
-115 METNNNTNSNVNTN
+115 MEQKNENKVNT

-136 NSLFAQQQEIGY
+136 NSLFSQQQEIGY
-148 QRAINDLQ
+148 QRAVNDLQ

-170 QSGSGTV
+170 QSGSGT
-177 INVTIDGKTNTTKTE
+177 IISVTIDGKTTQTKTE
-192 KVLDKQFAKVLK
+192 KVLDKSFAKVLK

-227 EIAKALDLPFH
+227 EIAKALNIPFY
-238 YQNTILTKFDVSGY
+238 YQNTILTKFDISGY
-252 KNAKGEFEPTP
+252 KNARGEFEQTP
-263 FYKAWKFGGLYFA
+263 FYLAWKFGGVYFA

-299 TFADTNEKVAKHPNF
+299 TFADTNEKVEKHPDF

-369 VRALRAAS
+369 VRALRVAS
-377 AKLQIKLICGY
+377 SKLQIKLICGY
-388 RGITKLDKYYNEETI
+388 RGITKLDKYYNEEAV

-414 AKDDINQLY
+414 VIDDIRQLY
-423 FELKENV
+423 YELKDSVNPD
-430 KATNKYLIA
+430 NRYLKA